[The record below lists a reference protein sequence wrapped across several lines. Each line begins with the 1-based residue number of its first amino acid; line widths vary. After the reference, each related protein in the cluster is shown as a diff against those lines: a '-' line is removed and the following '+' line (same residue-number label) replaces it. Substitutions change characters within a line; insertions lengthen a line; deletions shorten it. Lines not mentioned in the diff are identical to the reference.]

1 MTWLIAMFAVTAV
14 VVADQ
19 VSKALVVSQKS
30 PQAAVARR
38 RFLSIRTVL
47 NRRGALG
54 SFVGLPTLIAL
65 WAGSLA
71 IAVLVLCYGRVGDGL
86 VGPLGVGLAIGG
98 ASGNVLD
105 RLYRGSVVDF
115 IAIGPWPVFNLAD
128 TAIVA
133 GAGLLVLS
141 MN

>member
-1 MTWLIAMFAVTAV
+1 MTWFIPMFAVTAV

-30 PQAAVARR
+30 PQAAVVRR

-47 NRRGALG
+47 NRHGALG
-54 SFVGLPTLIAL
+54 SLVGLPTLIAL

-71 IAVLVLCYGRVGDGL
+71 IAVLVLRYGQFGDGF
-86 VGPLGVGLAIGG
+86 GPLGVGLAIGG